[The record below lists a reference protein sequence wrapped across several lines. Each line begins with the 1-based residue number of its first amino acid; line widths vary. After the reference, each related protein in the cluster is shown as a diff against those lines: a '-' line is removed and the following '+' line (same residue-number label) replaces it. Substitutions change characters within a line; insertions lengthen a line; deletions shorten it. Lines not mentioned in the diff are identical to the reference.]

1 MAARKAA
8 SRKTGAKKTAK
19 KAPKKAAKKAAAG
32 KPKPKQASA
41 KEAPTKKKTAASRA
55 ASKSQPGVSSAQV
68 SMGHVFS
75 LRPRVATSFR
85 PDDFRRARQLLAEE
99 SYPDVLKAARAV
111 VEKALE
117 LTHEGP
123 QRSNKS
129 KRY

>member
-1 MAARKAA
+1 MTARKAA
-8 SRKTGAKKTAK
+8 SKKTGAKKTAK
-19 KAPKKAAKKAAAG
+19 KAAKKAAARKT
-32 KPKPKQASA
+32 KPKAKQASA
-41 KEAPTKKKTAASRA
+41 KKAPAKKKTAASRA
-55 ASKSQPGVSSAQV
+55 APKSRSGVSSAQV

-85 PDDFRRARQLLAEE
+85 PDDFRRARQLLAQE
-99 SYPDVLKAARAV
+99 SYPNVLKAARAV